1 MAADPPERSLRAL
14 EDERAWR
21 PRAATVGGVA
31 QAGGSGCSDSCLH
44 PYTHIDLFTHLRI
57 SVYVYAYLS
66 IHIYISIYIH
76 IYVYI
81 YLLMYVYI
89 HIFIYISIYIIHKD
103 LYTYIYTCVPTCSSM
118 VLPGGQGGAAD
129 PQERAQGG
137 AADPL
142 AATQCRPGPYSG
154 SDGTRGKRRKQSR
167 AASPETLII
176 FGGVLPAQVES
187 GSELVK
193 ACSVPKSLRRLRTR
207 PWGS

>member
-103 LYTYIYTCVPTCSSM
+103 L
-118 VLPGGQGGAAD
+118 A
-129 PQERAQGG
+129 
-137 AADPL
+137 
-142 AATQCRPGPYSG
+142 
-154 SDGTRGKRRKQSR
+154 
-167 AASPETLII
+167 
-176 FGGVLPAQVES
+176 F
-187 GSELVK
+187 
-193 ACSVPKSLRRLRTR
+193 
-207 PWGS
+207 